1 MKQHLIIHKREN
13 SGERIWVVIYSELV
27 WGQKLFILDAF
38 ILICFPPI
46 LYFYFSPKFFFLDF
60 FFLVYGL
67 HFLFPFIIFSFK
79 SPTFTKVKAVSLQE
93 KKERKKENYFVQEII
108 TQNWQDFFELV
119 FFFSNVNCSHINEIT
134 FYSERYFQER
144 YDKNMLHLN
153 LKLLLEMHYG
163 LHLNKIYPVNLLLL
177 TDFEKVPG
185 SSCQWQAASF

>member
-1 MKQHLIIHKREN
+1 MGCDLLRTSLRPEIVHSWCLH
-13 SGERIWVVIYSELV
+13 SYLLSPYFVL
-27 WGQKLFILDAF
+27 LF
-38 ILICFPPI
+38 FPEI
-46 LYFYFSPKFFFLDF
+46 FLSWL

-67 HFLFPFIIFSFK
+67 HFLFPFIILSFK

-108 TQNWQDFFELV
+108 TQNWQDFFWV
-119 FFFSNVNCSHINEIT
+119 VFFFFSNVNCSHINEIT

-177 TDFEKVPG
+177 TDFEKVPC